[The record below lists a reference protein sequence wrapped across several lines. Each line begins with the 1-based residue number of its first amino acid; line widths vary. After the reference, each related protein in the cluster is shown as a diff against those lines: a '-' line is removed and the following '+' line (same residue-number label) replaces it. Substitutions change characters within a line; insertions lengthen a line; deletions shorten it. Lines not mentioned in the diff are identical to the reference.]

1 LGIFSE
7 VSIKCLGEKDVQHF
21 AEWIF
26 LGPHRVIIFLFYL
39 KRANKPV
46 FKMIY
51 NLFIQETFKENVLI
65 MMLGAV
71 RYAPVLS
78 VSPYILLLWT

>member
-7 VSIKCLGEKDVQHF
+7 VSIQCLGEKDVQCF
-21 AEWIF
+21 AKWIF
-26 LGPHRVIIFLFYL
+26 LGPHRVISFFFYL

-51 NLFIQETFKENVLI
+51 NLFIQKTFKENVLI
-65 MMLGAV
+65 MM
-71 RYAPVLS
+71 
-78 VSPYILLLWT
+78 